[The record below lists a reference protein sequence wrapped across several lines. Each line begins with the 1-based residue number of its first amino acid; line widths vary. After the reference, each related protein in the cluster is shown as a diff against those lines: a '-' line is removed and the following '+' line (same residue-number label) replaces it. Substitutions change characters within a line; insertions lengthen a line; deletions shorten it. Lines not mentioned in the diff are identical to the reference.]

1 LAVDVRPP
9 RPLEVQYA
17 IRILNGAVRDR
28 RGGRRGEE
36 ELGRSDLMK
45 EKEGGGGERKGRPGD
60 QGHKETGRRETR
72 GSGGSGC
79 CGGGGGG
86 GDNL

>member
-1 LAVDVRPP
+1 
-9 RPLEVQYA
+9 
-17 IRILNGAVRDR
+17 
-28 RGGRRGEE
+28 
-36 ELGRSDLMK
+36 MK